1 MERQVAI
8 GEIVGWRVH
17 NIGTC
22 WIWDETVWHHLIAE
36 WSTLKNHQPCWFFF
50 FTTQNFISL
59 CNCFLLTNRCPR
71 MEDVYSVLSV
81 YLLPHTVGAL
91 VGPINCECE
100 EILTRNRCFFP
111 PSMVDGVVPHPN
123 PWQHMKSILCLVWAR
138 TKLINYVWIWASVW
152 TCHIVQKFKLS
163 LALLDLFVKLSS
175 RFNTKT
181 LSSPFSLNV
190 QSRLQI
196 N

>member
-1 MERQVAI
+1 MLDLRRDCLASSHSWVE
-8 GEIVGWRVH
+8 H
-17 NIGTC
+17 
-22 WIWDETVWHHLIAE
+22 AE
-36 WSTLKNHQPCWFFF
+36 KPSALLVIF

-81 YLLPHTVGAL
+81 YLLPHTVGGSYQL
-91 VGPINCECE
+91 WVWGNINQKQV
-100 EILTRNRCFFP
+100 FFS

-181 LSSPFSLNV
+181 LSSLFSLNV